1 MIDPLIRAPEV
12 LAALGDISRSTLY
25 KMVRQGVFPA
35 PRRLGPRCSVW
46 KASEV
51 QAFIDRRAVG
61 ATAAAVPAQG
71 ASHTGQ
77 AGAAPA

>member
-51 QAFIDRRAVG
+51 QAFIDQRAAG
-61 ATAAAVPAQG
+61 ADADGNAAAAG
-71 ASHTGQ
+71 RAAT
-77 AGAAPA
+77 GAAAA